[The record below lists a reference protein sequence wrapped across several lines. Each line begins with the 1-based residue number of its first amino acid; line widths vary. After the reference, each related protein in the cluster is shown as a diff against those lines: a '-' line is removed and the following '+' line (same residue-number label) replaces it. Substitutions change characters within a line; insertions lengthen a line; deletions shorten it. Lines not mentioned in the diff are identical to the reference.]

1 MSVKSKDELRKL
13 QEKKTKKNFKSILS
27 ALNEKER
34 DLEKN
39 IEDLEEKLVVRRF
52 EEKIQAKQSVI
63 AQLALKKDKLER
75 KLKEPE
81 NKSVLEAEGVKQTEE
96 TNALPEV
103 ARFPKLRAGDLEAC
117 TSMQAVRKAIED
129 HEKRED

>member
-13 QEKKTKKNFKSILS
+13 QEEKIEKRFKSILS

-34 DLEKN
+34 DLEKS
-39 IEDLEEKLVVRRF
+39 IEDLEEQLVVRRF
-52 EEKIQAKQSVI
+52 EEKIRAKQSVI

-81 NKSVLEAEGVKQTEE
+81 NKSVFGWEDVKQTEE
-96 TNALPEV
+96 TNALPIV
-103 ARFPKLRAGDLEAC
+103 ARLPKLRARNLE
-117 TSMQAVRKAIED
+117 AVRKAVKEP
-129 HEKRED
+129 EKKRL